1 MVNKIN
7 KEVLINAAIAG
18 LLMSGAVILKA
29 ALGDTITVNMDMND
43 ISSQALEGNLVDIV
57 CTDND
62 RLQGE

>member
-29 ALGDTITVNMDMND
+29 ALGDVITVNMDMND
-43 ISSQALEGNLVDIV
+43 VSNQALEGSLVDIV

>member
-29 ALGDTITVNMDMND
+29 ALGDVITVNMDMND
-43 ISSQALEGNLVDIV
+43 VSNQALEGSLVDVV

>member
-43 ISSQALEGNLVDIV
+43 VSNQALEGSLVDIV

-62 RLQGE
+62 RIQGE